1 MRIVFSY
8 FLIVKLLSER
18 TYLLKLIP
26 FSVCDYSLYN
36 TLAYFISIREF
47 HLATNVIALHI
58 SVRIRGNL
66 NVVSLLQDSEYMI
79 YFSQFNRDSGIRQS
93 YDSPEAIIKI
103 PITTGADIKIPLAI
117 GICWVQVNS
126 RIHYIKTVIR

>member
-1 MRIVFSY
+1 M
-8 FLIVKLLSER
+8 LSER
-18 TYLLKLIP
+18 TYPLNLIP
-26 FSVCDYSLYN
+26 ISVCDYFLDDF
-36 TLAYFISIREF
+36 LVYFVSIREF
-47 HLATNVIALHI
+47 HLATNIIALHI

-93 YDSPEAIIKI
+93 YDSPESIIKI
-103 PITTGADIKIPLAI
+103 PITTGADIKMPLTI

-126 RIHYIKTVIR
+126 RIHYIKTMIR